1 MRPTKPAYDIA
12 QYRIYCDDGFLT
24 AAACASQ
31 LAKRKR
37 VAEHGQ
43 VLNSWGCPAI
53 DDRIA
58 PTVVDTLAEGSLLF
72 FWYPDGDWSERS
84 AYLP

>member
-43 VLNSWGCPAI
+43 VMVRGKRYRYELRKAA
-53 DDRIA
+53 D
-58 PTVVDTLAEGSLLF
+58 
-72 FWYPDGDWSERS
+72 
-84 AYLP
+84 